1 MPTPTLKGIT
11 VTAVAAWG
19 PASAGASIQLMTIE
33 RREVGARDLRIDIVA
48 SGICHSDIHQVRE
61 EWGPAT
67 FPMVPGHEIVG
78 RVAEI
83 GAEVEGF
90 TPGEMVGVG
99 CFVDSCRECDACQAG
114 LQNYCERNVAWTY
127 NSRNE
132 RTGEITYG
140 GYSQSIV
147 VDAGYVLHVPESLDP
162 NGAAPLLCAGITLWS
177 PLRHWNAGA
186 GSRVGIIGLGG
197 LGHMGVKLAV
207 ALGAHVTVFSHSEHK
222 RADAF
227 TLGAHD
233 FVNSSDR
240 SAMRD
245 LDSSLDLIINTVS
258 ADIDLNPYLMT
269 LRQDGSLVI
278 VGLPSN
284 PVPVKVGVLTQR
296 RRSVAGSSIG
306 GIPETQEMLDFCGAH
321 GIVSDVEVV
330 APSYID
336 EAYRRV
342 VASDVRYRFVIDV
355 NAG

>member
-1 MPTPTLKGIT
+1 MTT
-11 VTAVAAWG
+11 VAAWG
-19 PASAGASIQLMTIE
+19 PAHAGAAIEPMTIE
-33 RREVGARDLRIDIVA
+33 RRAVDAHDVRIDIVA

-78 RVAEI
+78 RVAEV
-83 GAEVEGF
+83 GSAVQGF
-90 TPGEMVGVG
+90 TLGELVGVG
-99 CFVDSCRECDACQAG
+99 CFVDSCRECDSCIAG
-114 LQNYCERNVAWTY
+114 LQNYCERNAVAWTY
-127 NSRNE
+127 NSRNA

-177 PLRHWNAGA
+177 PLRHWNAGP

-207 ALGAHVTVFSHSEHK
+207 ALGAHVTVFSHSEGK
-222 RADAF
+222 RADALA
-227 TLGAHD
+227 LGAHE
-233 FVNSSDR
+233 FVNTTD
-240 SAMRD
+240 ATAFQA
-245 LDSSLDLIINTVS
+245 LGSSLDLIVNTVS

-278 VGLPSN
+278 VGLPTK
-284 PVPVKVGVLTQR
+284 PVAVKVGVLTQR

-306 GIPETQEMLDFCGAH
+306 GIPETQEMLNFCGEH

-342 VASDVRYRFVIDV
+342 VASDVKYRFVIDV

>member
-1 MPTPTLKGIT
+1 
-11 VTAVAAWG
+11 
-19 PASAGASIQLMTIE
+19 MTIE
-33 RREVGARDLRIDIVA
+33 RREVGANDVRIDIVA

-78 RVAEI
+78 RVAEV
-83 GAEVEGF
+83 GTAVTGF
-90 TPGEMVGVG
+90 RLGELVGVG
-99 CFVDSCRECDACQAG
+99 CFVDSCRECDTCRAG
-114 LQNYCERNVAWTY
+114 LQNYCERDRVAWTY

-132 RTGEITYG
+132 RTDEITYG
-140 GYSQSIV
+140 GYSQAIV
-147 VDAGYVLHVPESLDP
+147 VDAGYVLRVPESLDP

-177 PLRHWNAGA
+177 PLRHWGAGN

-197 LGHMGVKLAV
+197 LGHMGVKLAA

-222 RADAF
+222 RADAMA
-227 TLGAHD
+227 LGAHA
-233 FVNSSDR
+233 FVNSTDR
-240 SAMRD
+240 EAMRA
-245 LDSSLDLIINTVS
+245 LDSSLDLVINTVS

-306 GIPETQEMLDFCGAH
+306 GIPETQEMLDFCGQH

-330 APSYID
+330 TPSGID

-355 NAG
+355 NAV

>member
-1 MPTPTLKGIT
+1 
-11 VTAVAAWG
+11 
-19 PASAGASIQLMTIE
+19 MTIE
-33 RREVGARDLRIDIVA
+33 RREVGANDVRIDIVA

-61 EWGPAT
+61 EGGPAT

-78 RVAEI
+78 RVAEV
-83 GAEVEGF
+83 GTAVTGF
-90 TPGEMVGVG
+90 RLGELVGVG
-99 CFVDSCRECDACQAG
+99 CFVDSCRECDTCRAG
-114 LQNYCERNVAWTY
+114 LQNYCERDRVAWTY

-132 RTGEITYG
+132 RTDEITYG
-140 GYSQSIV
+140 GYSQAIV
-147 VDAGYVLHVPESLDP
+147 VDAGYVLRVPESLDP

-177 PLRHWNAGA
+177 PLRHWGAGN

-197 LGHMGVKLAV
+197 LGHMGVKLAA

-222 RADAF
+222 RADAMA
-227 TLGAHD
+227 LGAHA
-233 FVNSSDR
+233 FVNSTDR
-240 SAMRD
+240 EAMRAV
-245 LDSSLDLIINTVS
+245 DSSLDLVINTVS

-306 GIPETQEMLDFCGAH
+306 GIPETQEMLDFCGQH

-330 APSYID
+330 TPSGID

-355 NAG
+355 NAV

>member
-1 MPTPTLKGIT
+1 MTT
-11 VTAVAAWG
+11 VQAWG
-19 PASAGASIQLMTIE
+19 PASAGAAIEPMTIE
-33 RREVGARDLRIDIVA
+33 RRAVGAQDVRIDIIA
-48 SGICHSDIHQVRE
+48 AGICHSDIHQVRE

-78 RVAEI
+78 RVAEL
-83 GAEVEGF
+83 GADVQGF
-90 TPGEMVGVG
+90 TLGELVGVG
-99 CFVDSCRECDACQAG
+99 CFVDSCRECDNCKAG
-114 LQNYCERNVAWTY
+114 LQNYCERNGVAWTY
-127 NSRNE
+127 NSRNA
-132 RTGEITYG
+132 RTNEVTYG

-177 PLRHWNAGA
+177 PLRHWNVTA

-207 ALGAHVTVFSHSEHK
+207 ALGAEVTVFSHSEGK
-222 RADAF
+222 RADAMA
-227 TLGAHD
+227 LGAHA
-233 FVNSSDR
+233 FVNSGDAD
-240 SAMRD
+240 AMRALGST
-245 LDSSLDLIINTVS
+245 LDVIVNTVS
-258 ADIDLNPYLMT
+258 ADINLNPYLMT

-284 PVPVKVGVLTQR
+284 PVPVSVGVLTSR

-306 GIPETQEMLDFCGAH
+306 GIPETQEMLDFCGEH

-330 APSYID
+330 PPSYIE

-342 VASDVRYRFVIDV
+342 VASDVKYRFVIDV
-355 NAG
+355 NAGS

>member
-1 MPTPTLKGIT
+1 
-11 VTAVAAWG
+11 
-19 PASAGASIQLMTIE
+19 MTIE
-33 RREVGARDLRIDIVA
+33 RREVGANDVRIDIVA

-61 EWGPAT
+61 EWGAAT

-78 RVAEI
+78 RVAAL
-83 GAEVEGF
+83 GADVTTF
-90 TPGEMVGVG
+90 QLGELVGVG
-99 CFVDSCRECDACQAG
+99 CFVDSCRECDACKAG
-114 LQNYCERNVAWTY
+114 LQHYCERNGVAWTY

-140 GYSQSIV
+140 GYAKSIV

-177 PLRHWNAGA
+177 PLRHWNVGA

-222 RADAF
+222 RNDALA
-227 TLGAHD
+227 LGAHE
-233 FVNSSDR
+233 FVNTSDR
-240 SAMRD
+240 SALRSIG
-245 LDSSLDLIINTVS
+245 SSLDFIVNTVS

-269 LRQDGSLVI
+269 LRQDGHLVI

-284 PVPVKVGVLTQR
+284 PVAISVGVLTQR
-296 RRSVAGSSIG
+296 RRSIAGSSIG

-330 APSYID
+330 TPAQID

-342 VASDVRYRFVIDV
+342 VASDVKYRFVIDV
-355 NAG
+355 NAD